1 MKRLLRRAA
10 AMFLTAV
17 CLMSLSVSTV
27 FAETEAKVSTE
38 GTDVTDSTIANAA
51 IQQALSLLN
60 FSEEQLMTNHAMYA
74 MQGDEATAELLED
87 LLAAKQEYG
96 KFRAI
101 KTEEAKVVQLEDGT
115 YTVLIPLQFN
125 DGAVNYVLNINT
137 VTGQMLVD
145 FQTSGDTSENQSLAE
160 KLRDGGVYSAFGIV
174 TVFAVLICISLLI
187 YCFKYIHKLDE
198 EKADKVPAAAPA
210 PAPVAV
216 AAPVEAAPMELEDEN
231 LIDDT
236 ELLLLITT
244 ALAAY
249 NETPSNGLKVRSIR
263 RARDSKWKRA

>member
-1 MKRLLRRAA
+1 
-10 AMFLTAV
+10 MFLTAV

-60 FSEEQLMTNHAMYA
+60 FSEEQLITNHAMYA
-74 MQGDEATAELLED
+74 MQGDETTAELLED

-101 KTEEAKVVQLEDGT
+101 KVEEAKVVQLEDGT
-115 YTVLIPLQFN
+115 YTVIIPIQFN
-125 DGAVNYVLNINT
+125 DGAVNYALNINT

-145 FQTSGDTSENQSLAE
+145 FQASGDASENQSMAE
-160 KLRDGGVYSAFGIV
+160 KLRDGGVYSAFGLV

-198 EKADKVPAAAPA
+198 EKADKVPEAA